1 MKKVPNSTPPMIAR
15 NDQMRLP
22 PPVTEKV
29 PTANVA
35 IWALLMNHSGP

>member
-1 MKKVPNSTPPMIAR
+1 MKKVPNRTPEMIASI
-15 NDQMRLP
+15 DQIRLP

-29 PTANVA
+29 PTAKVA